1 MQLESATRK
10 IYKIISFF
18 KVNCINAIGSHVYT
32 VLGNGNKKV
41 HHIRSFSCDRE
52 YFMWGFF
59 SEVSHGTTQLY
70 TFTLFHSVLLH
81 VTIHKF

>member
-41 HHIRSFSCDRE
+41 HHIRSLYCDGVF
-52 YFMWGFF
+52 YVVFF